1 MMLRFT
7 MTGAVVMLLATACT
21 LEPDKRRA
29 KKACGDPPA
38 SMTATPSLPP
48 KFPTPQ
54 GVTYTAEK
62 KAGPSTI
69 VTGYLNGKVMSAYDA
84 FTQSLATQGYAVTKS
99 DHEGVEGDVNFEGGK
114 STGSV
119 KLLQEC
125 RDRTKVTITVRPA

>member
-1 MMLRFT
+1 MTLRFT
-7 MTGAVVMLLATACT
+7 MLGAVVMVVATACT

-38 SMTATPSLPP
+38 AMTAKPKLPAA
-48 KFPTPQ
+48 FPTPA

-62 KAGPSTI
+62 AAGPSTI
-69 VTGYLNGKVMSAYDA
+69 VTGYLNGKVMPAYDA
-84 FTQSLATQGYAVTKS
+84 FKQSLATNGYAVTKS
-99 DHEGVEGDVNFEGGK
+99 DHEGVEGDVNYEGGK
-114 STGSV
+114 TTGQV